1 MDFYPYICSM
11 RSLIISLVLVVLAQ
25 SLAYLQLQSQFFS
38 TWAKE
43 HPLMMS
49 LTGIPISILL
59 IYFTKYCAMAFD
71 GQVWPGRLI
80 GFAVGAIVFA
90 LLSYFIMDE
99 PFSTKTITCLFL
111 AGGILG
117 IQIFWR

>member
-1 MDFYPYICSM
+1 M
-11 RSLIISLVLVVLAQ
+11 RSLIISFVLIVLAQ
-25 SLAYLQLQSQFFS
+25 ILAYFQTQGQFFM

-43 HPLMMS
+43 HPLIMS
-49 LTGIPISILL
+49 ITGIPISILL
-59 IYFTKYCAMAFD
+59 IYFTKYCSMAFD

-90 LLSYFIMDE
+90 LLSYFIMNE

>member
-11 RSLIISLVLVVLAQ
+11 RSLIISFVLVVLAQ

-90 LLSYFIMDE
+90 LMSHFIMNE
-99 PFSTKTITCLFL
+99 PFSTKTVLCLFL

-117 IQIFWR
+117 IQIFWK

>member
-11 RSLIISLVLVVLAQ
+11 RSLIISFVLILLAQ
-25 SLAYLQLQSQFFS
+25 TQGQFFF

-43 HPLMMS
+43 HPLIMS
-49 LTGIPISILL
+49 ITGIPISILL
-59 IYFTKYCAMAFD
+59 IYFTKYCSMAFD

-90 LLSYFIMDE
+90 LLSHFIMDE
-99 PFSTKTITCLFL
+99 PFSAKTITCLFL

-117 IQIFWR
+117 IQIFWK